1 MRNVTVRQ
9 LQVFVEAADSPSLAR
24 VAERLHLTPSA
35 VSFQIKR
42 IESQTGFA
50 LFERI
55 GKQAQLTEAGQ
66 VLLGYARL
74 VLRSLQDADEAM
86 TALKGVTGGRVRLG
100 LVSTAKYIVPHI
112 IARFRAEAPGVRVL
126 LSEGNRREV
135 VTMVTGGDVDLA
147 IMGQPPD
154 GADVIATRF
163 APHPSVIVANPSHAL
178 AGAPK
183 LDPGDLVAEW
193 FISREEGSAT
203 RMLADA
209 LFRGAG
215 FLPRIAM
222 ESSSNE
228 MIKQAVIAGMG
239 LALISQHTIGLE
251 LSLKLLVPLAV
262 EGFPLMRS
270 WFVAHRRSLP
280 LLPVQER
287 LRRFL
292 IENGQPIIEEITRAH
307 AARSSTGSAG

>member
-9 LQVFVEAADSPSLAR
+9 LQVFAEAADSLSLAR

-42 IESQTGFA
+42 IESQVGFA

-55 GKQAQLTEAGQ
+55 GKHARLTEAGQ

-86 TALKGVTGGRVRLG
+86 TALKGVTSGRVRLG
-100 LVSTAKYIVPHI
+100 LVSTAKYIVPHM

-135 VTMVTGGDVDLA
+135 LAMVTGGDVDLA
-147 IMGQPPD
+147 ITGQPPD
-154 GADVIATRF
+154 EADVVATRF
-163 APHPSVIVANPSHAL
+163 APHPSLIVASAGHAL
-178 AGAPK
+178 VGAAR
-183 LDPGDLVAEW
+183 LDPGVLASEW
-193 FISREEGSAT
+193 FISREEGSGT
-203 RMLADA
+203 RLLADA
-209 LFRGAG
+209 FFRDAG
-215 FLPRIAM
+215 FMPRFAM

-239 LALISQHTIGLE
+239 LAMISQHTIGLE
-251 LSLKLLVPLAV
+251 LSLNLLVPLAV

-270 WFVAHRRSLP
+270 WFVTHRRSLP
-280 LLPVQER
+280 LLPVQDR

-292 IENGQPIIEEITRAH
+292 IDNGQPIIEEIGRAH
-307 AARSSTGSAG
+307 AVRSYPGD